1 MPDDPEI
8 GDFRAQLH
16 LQRERAVE
24 RLSGRLRAL
33 MADRSRHGM
42 HSANSRVLQTI
53 PILREEGREVISA
66 MLGELGRALAM
77 GGLNPGDLREATVDE
92 LVDTLTALI
101 TMAARERLK
110 EFVPGAG
117 GARIDDAIVAGDAG
131 IDDAIERL
139 GSDGAQPPV

>member
-1 MPDDPEI
+1 MPTGSEI
-8 GDFRAQLH
+8 DDFRSQLH
-16 LQRERAVE
+16 LQRERAIE
-24 RLSGRLRAL
+24 RLASRLRAL
-33 MADRSRHGM
+33 MVERSRHNM

-66 MLGELGRALAM
+66 MLSELCRAVAKS
-77 GGLNPGDLREATVDE
+77 GLSDAVVRDATVDE

-131 IDDAIERL
+131 IDDAIDRL
-139 GSDGAQPPV
+139 GSRP